1 MVFNTVSDVYR
12 SYINFKTITVAV
24 TQDVKTSMAH
34 AAVDLAGTLLG
45 SSGWNAMAV
54 IGRLFEYRK
63 QDVGSDILCTYA
75 ICYPWPPIHSGV
87 GTAYVWFLI
96 DGRYGRSR

>member
-12 SYINFKTITVAV
+12 SYNNFKRITVAV

-45 SSGWNAMAV
+45 SSGWIAMAV
-54 IGRLFEYRK
+54 IERFFEYKK
-63 QDVGSDILCTYA
+63 QDVVSDILYAHA
-75 ICYPWPPIHSGV
+75 ICYP
-87 GTAYVWFLI
+87 
-96 DGRYGRSR
+96 